1 MITRRLTLGGLAA
14 GGAATAAGLFP
25 NLAVAQGAAP
35 VVHTAHG
42 PVVGARDQGVLVFKG
57 VRYGADTT
65 GRRFEAPRAPER
77 SDRPV
82 EALDYGASSP
92 QRGND
97 PNQSEDCLFLNVWT
111 PAADGEK
118 RAVMFYIH
126 GGAYSGGSGSSPLT
140 DGTNLAKRGDV
151 VVVSINHRLNLF
163 GYGYL
168 ARLAQGFDVS
178 GNAGQLDIILALQ
191 WVKANIA
198 AFGGDPDRVM
208 VFGQSGGG
216 AKIATLMGTP
226 AAEGLFHRAISM
238 SGQQVTASGPIN
250 ATKRT
255 QALLRTLNLTDE
267 QAGQLK
273 ALPAAQV
280 LEAMGRTEDPVLGYG
295 GLYFGP
301 VWDDQVLF
309 RHPFYPDAHPQG
321 VPIPFIIGNTH
332 DETLAFMGGDAAN
345 RNLTWDTLPGRMGYS
360 ALRIDV
366 APETVIAAYRKMKP
380 DWTPDQVLI
389 GATTAGRSWRAA
401 VIEAE
406 ERARSTNPAWVYQ
419 FDFPTLRADGQAGAG
434 HGSDIAHAFDT
445 VAAGRRGGPESPNA
459 AAMTRQLS
467 ETFVTFAKTGDPNN
481 PTIPR
486 WDKYELPG
494 RQTMVFNAESH
505 LVNDPRGDERQ
516 FFAQVP
522 YIQPGT

>member
-1 MITRRLTLGGLAA
+1 MAAAGAAGTLAFPHLAA
-14 GGAATAAGLFP
+14 
-25 NLAVAQGAAP
+25 AQGASP
-35 VVHTAHG
+35 VVRTTNG
-42 PVVGARDQGVLVFKG
+42 PVVGVRDRGVLSFKG
-57 VRYGADTT
+57 LRYGADT
-65 GRRFEAPRAPER
+65 GLDRFGPPRPPER
-77 SDRPV
+77 WERPV
-82 EALDYGASSP
+82 EALDFGPSSP

-97 PNQSEDCLFLNVWT
+97 PNMSEDCLVLNVWT

-118 RAVMFYIH
+118 RPVMFYIH

-140 DGTNLAKRGDV
+140 DGTNLARRGDV
-151 VVVSINHRLNLF
+151 VVVTINHRLNVF

-168 ARLAQGFDVS
+168 ARLARGFDVS

-191 WVKANIA
+191 WARDNIA
-198 AFGGDPDRVM
+198 AFGGDPERIM

-250 ATKRT
+250 ATTRT
-255 QALLRTLNLTDE
+255 RALLKTLDLTDE
-267 QAGQLK
+267 QAGRLK
-273 ALPAAQV
+273 TMPVARL
-280 LEAMGRTEDPVLGYG
+280 LEAMGDTQDPVLGYG

-301 VWDDQVLF
+301 VWDDKVLF
-309 RHPFYPDAHPQG
+309 RHPFYPNAHPQG
-321 VPIPFIIGNTH
+321 VPIPFIIGNCH
-332 DETLAFMGGDAAN
+332 DETLAFMGGDPKN
-345 RNLTWDTLPGRMGYS
+345 RNLTWETLPDRMGYS
-360 ALRIDV
+360 AMRIDV
-366 APETVIAAYRKMKP
+366 APETVIAAYRRMKP

-406 ERARSTNPAWVYQ
+406 MRAMSANPAWVYQ
-419 FDFPTLRADGQAGAG
+419 FDFPTVRPDGQIGAG
-434 HGSDIAHAFDT
+434 HGSDIVHAFDN
-445 VAAGRRGGPESPNA
+445 VEAGRRGGPESPNA

-467 ETFVTFAKTGDPNN
+467 ETFVAFAKTGDPNN
-481 PTIPR
+481 AAIPR
-486 WDKYELPG
+486 WDRYELPR
-494 RQTMVFNAESH
+494 RQTMVFNATSR
-505 LVNDPRGDERQ
+505 LVDDPRGDERQ